1 MMNSVITNTNT
12 NNGFFVRE
20 NSKRQSQQSGQSYD
34 DGSFYSDTNSTQSHH
49 DSYYED
55 EQNLENDFNERS
67 HGFIMDQRNINF
79 GDIFEG
85 GSSDYCS
92 TCPSDD
98 YYTDSFSD
106 SE

>member
-1 MMNSVITNTNT
+1 MSSSAATNT
-12 NNGFFVRE
+12 NNRFLVRQ
-20 NSKRQSQQSGQSYD
+20 NSQKSLQSYD
-34 DGSFYSDTNSTQSHH
+34 DGSFYSDTNSIQSHYNF
-49 DSYYED
+49 YYED
-55 EQNLENDFNERS
+55 YQAMGKKNIERN
-67 HGFIMDQRNINF
+67 GFSLDQRKSF

-98 YYTDSFSD
+98 YYTDSLSD